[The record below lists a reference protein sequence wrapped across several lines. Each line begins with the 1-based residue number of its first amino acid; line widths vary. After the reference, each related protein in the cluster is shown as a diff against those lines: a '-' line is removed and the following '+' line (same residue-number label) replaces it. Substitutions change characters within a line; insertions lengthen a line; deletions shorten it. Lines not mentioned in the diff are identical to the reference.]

1 LPTSCGYWEV
11 DVADQPTDA
20 VKDLLVKATRDAEAL
35 QARLEAGE
43 DVPEEEMTA
52 IAKAVA
58 EAIEE
63 ANAKLREMI
72 GPMDSALLR
81 EKIVE
86 NMTPEE
92 FEQWT
97 EDNAA
102 LQEYR
107 AQKEKEGQDG

>member
-1 LPTSCGYWEV
+1 MP
-11 DVADQPTDA
+11 DA
-20 VKDLLVKATRDAEAL
+20 AHELIKDLLSKATQDAETL
-35 QARLEAGE
+35 HARLEAGE
-43 DVPEEEMTA
+43 DVSDEEMSQ
-52 IAKAVA
+52 IARSVA

-63 ANAKLREMI
+63 ANGKLREII
-72 GPMDSALLR
+72 GPIDTALMR

-92 FEQWT
+92 FEQWS

-107 AQKEKEGQDG
+107 AETSKESHDG

>member
-1 LPTSCGYWEV
+1 MSAEEKLALGQKTG
-11 DVADQPTDA
+11 DA
-20 VKDLLVKATRDAEAL
+20 IRDLLAKATQDTERL

-52 IAKAVA
+52 IARGVA

-63 ANAKLREMI
+63 ANAKLREML
-72 GPMDSALLR
+72 GPIDSALLR

-86 NMTPEE
+86 NMDDEE

-107 AQKEKEGQDG
+107 AQKAKERQDG